1 MTTDGL
7 ADVALRDGAAMPR
20 VGFGVFQVPPE
31 ATVAAVATA
40 LDAGYRLIDTAAAY
54 RNEREVGEAVRES
67 GLDRSEVFVTTK
79 CSNADQGYDEARRAF
94 DESYARLDLGPIDLY
109 LIHWPVPAR
118 DRFVETWRAF
128 IELANE
134 GLVRSIGVSNFRA
147 QDLARLIDET
157 GVTPVVNQIEL
168 HPRMQQEALRALHA
182 QLGIVTEAWSSLARG
197 TVLDD
202 GSIAAIARHH
212 GRTPAQVIVRWHL
225 ELGNAVLVKSV
236 TPARIRENI
245 DVLDFE
251 LRDED
256 LASIARLEAG
266 TRVGPDPDTFFQP
279 PQPH

>member
-1 MTTDGL
+1 
-7 ADVALRDGAAMPR
+7 
-20 VGFGVFQVPPE
+20 
-31 ATVAAVATA
+31 
-40 LDAGYRLIDTAAAY
+40 
-54 RNEREVGEAVRES
+54 
-67 GLDRSEVFVTTK
+67 
-79 CSNADQGYDEARRAF
+79 
-94 DESYARLDLGPIDLY
+94 
-109 LIHWPVPAR
+109 
-118 DRFVETWRAF
+118 
-128 IELANE
+128 
-134 GLVRSIGVSNFRA
+134 
-147 QDLARLIDET
+147 
-157 GVTPVVNQIEL
+157 
-168 HPRMQQEALRALHA
+168 MQQEALRALHA